1 MSSQP
6 RLEVWQSGFHPPCD
20 RKCLATEGQETDKHN
35 FIDIHGLFL
44 VIIIISMIIMIMN
57 INIFFLVIVISMTIM
72 IMNINILFLVI
83 ILSMI

>member
-20 RKCLATEGQETDKHN
+20 RKGLATEGQETDKHN

-44 VIIIISMIIMIMN
+44 VIIIISMIMN